1 MATKRI
7 QDLENVE
14 EVLADSIIP
23 VGEATKTKSMLVSQL
38 KNWLSSFFV
47 DNTGDEDIEGV
58 KNFLS
63 EIKTI
68 TPPSA
73 SNDKTIPN
81 TEWVNSIILASMPV
95 GTILPYGGSSAPSGF
110 LLCNGATV
118 SRTTYASLFTKIGTT
133 YGAGDGLSTF
143 ALPNYSNAR
152 MVTSAT
158 IGVKG
163 NGKTLGLTNGAAN
176 CGLMETDHYGAS
188 LDGNSY
194 GAAIPSRAS
203 YSTPFSDGDRV
214 GITTDSTKSGITGTA
229 SLASTCKFIIKY

>member
-23 VGEATKTKSMLVSQL
+23 VGEATKTKSMLISQL

-47 DNTGDEDIEGV
+47 NNTGDEDIEGV

-95 GTILPYGGSSAPSGF
+95 GTILPYGGGLAPSGF

-118 SRTTYASLFTKIGTT
+118 SRTTYASLFAKIGTT
-133 YGAGDGLSTF
+133 YGAGDGSTTF
-143 ALPNYSNAR
+143 ALPNYSSAR
-152 MVTSAT
+152 MVTSST
-158 IGVKG
+158 VSIKG
-163 NGKTLGLTNGAAN
+163 DGKALGLTNGSEYV
-176 CGLMETDHYGAS
+176 GLARNGDGAFTVVKTAYGEAVTTS
-188 LDGNSY
+188 TTNLSN
-194 GAAIPSRAS
+194 AIK
-203 YSTPFSDGDRV
+203 GKLGV
-214 GITTDSTKSGITGTA
+214 TTDATNSGITGTS
-229 SLASTCKFIIKY
+229 SLAQSTKFIIKY

>member
-47 DNTGDEDIEGV
+47 DNTGNEDIEGV

-81 TEWVNSIILASMPV
+81 TEWVKSIILASIPV

-118 SRTTYASLFTKIGTT
+118 SRTTYANLFRAIGTN
-133 YGAGDGLSTF
+133 YGTGDGSTTF
-143 ALPNYSNAR
+143 ALPNLSSAR
-152 MVTSAT
+152 MVTSENVV
-158 IGVKG
+158 VKG
-163 NGKTLGLTNGAAN
+163 NGKTLGFTNGSSNFGLILNNSNVAN
-176 CGLMETDHYGAS
+176 GWTGIYNANVGTRYTGNGVYGETS
-188 LDGNSY
+188 
-194 GAAIPSRAS
+194 I
-203 YSTPFSDGDRV
+203 
-214 GITTDSTKSGITGTA
+214 GITTDAAKSGVTGTA
-229 SLASTCKFIIKY
+229 SLASACKFIIKY